1 MITEEYKKAKEK
13 CLNKMRN
20 ELLAGETQCQPVSR
34 QEIIDYIFD
43 AAYNIGRGS
52 SSAAGEPRF
61 NVGDLVTVHLL
72 NGKRLTG
79 NIFEVMADGTY
90 DVEIIDNGMMHNV
103 TEACIVPYTKPQP
116 YTPPKD
122 INVAGSGIRLR
133 IATAAMQGLLNA
145 TSAERFTLRIKPSAI
160 AEAAVEYADALIEE
174 LKKVS

>member
-13 CLNKMRN
+13 CLNKMRS

-52 SSAAGEPRF
+52 GSVAGEPRF
-61 NVGDLVTVHLL
+61 KVGDLVTVHLL
-72 NGKRLTG
+72 NGESLTG
-79 NIFEVMADGTY
+79 NIYEVMVDGSY

-116 YTPPKD
+116 YNPPKD

-174 LKKVS
+174 LKK